1 MSTAHDPIHPGE
13 ILREEYLR
21 PMGNIPDRLSEA
33 SEVPAQE
40 IAEILQRARSI
51 TAEVD
56 RALATTLGT
65 SAGFWVGL
73 QVDYDRAVGRQ
84 SL

>member
-1 MSTAHDPIHPGE
+1 MSTAHAPIHPGE

-21 PMGNIPDRLSEA
+21 PMGNSPDQLSEV

-40 IAEILQRARSI
+40 IAEILQGAQSI

-73 QVDYDRAVGRQ
+73 QTDYDPAMGRH
-84 SL
+84 SR